1 MTAQD
6 PDRIRYQR
14 RVYDLFPEPLEDYFN
29 EHRPKPES
37 FVGICSA
44 CWRGYMTRW
53 SIRKGK
59 LYLDRIRPYL
69 DGNAREDKSHDV
81 AYHRHMAE
89 IFPNSPSPIFADWFS
104 GELILVSGKI
114 IEYVHLPYATAYEN
128 EIVIQIHRGNLVGQP
143 VTTTRT
149 VDAQSANDTGIPHF
163 LRSQS

>member
-14 RVYDLFPEPLEDYFN
+14 RVYDLSSEPLEDYFN

-37 FVGICSA
+37 FAGICSA
-44 CWRGYMTRW
+44 CWRGYMARW

-59 LYLDRIRPYL
+59 LYLDRIQPYL
-69 DGNAREDKSHDV
+69 DGDAREDESQDDT
-81 AYHRHMAE
+81 YHRHMAE
-89 IFPNSPSPIFADWFS
+89 IFPNTPSPIFADWFT

>member
-14 RVYDLFPEPLEDYFN
+14 RVYDLFSEPLEDYFN

-37 FVGICSA
+37 FAGICSA
-44 CWRGYMTRW
+44 CWRGYLARW

-59 LYLDRIRPYL
+59 LYLDRIQPYL
-69 DGNAREDKSHDV
+69 DDYDQEEETGDD
-81 AYHRHMAE
+81 AYRRYMAK

-163 LRSQS
+163 LRSRS